1 MWTSKQL
8 STFENESTP
17 YLIIDLNIVEYNYKT
32 LRSALPDNA
41 NIYYSVK
48 ANPAQPIIK
57 KLAELG
63 SHFDVASVFE
73 LDKVLACGVLPQRL
87 SYGNT
92 IKKEKDIKYAFQ
104 KGVTLYACD
113 SQAEL
118 EKQAKVAPGSDVF
131 FRIITDGSGADWPL
145 SKKFGSHPRMIA
157 NLIDKAKALGLNSRG
172 ISFHVGSQQRD
183 IGQWNDAI
191 AHCHHLFQIAKERGI
206 TLSLINLG
214 GGLPTN
220 YLYETQPLKVYVS
233 EIYRFLREDFGTD
246 IPETIIEPGRAL
258 VGDAGVLVSEIVLIS
273 KKASSDLHN
282 WVYLDVGIFGGLVE
296 ALGES
301 IKYPIRSNRRGPH
314 EKVILAGPTC
324 DSMDVL
330 YQSHKYELPEDIQ
343 IGDKLFIYST
353 GAYTTSYSSVE
364 FNGFPP
370 LKSFYL

>member
-1 MWTSKQL
+1 MWTLEKL
-8 STFENESTP
+8 SAFENESTP
-17 YLIIDLNIVEYNYKT
+17 YLVVDLTVVERNYKA
-32 LRSALPDNA
+32 LASVLPKSAK
-41 NIYYSVK
+41 IYYSVK
-48 ANPAQPIIK
+48 ANPGQPIIK
-57 KLAELG
+57 KLADLG
-63 SHFDVASVFE
+63 AYFDIASVFE
-73 LDKVLACGVLPQRL
+73 LDKVLACGVAPSRL

-92 IKKEKDIKYAFQ
+92 IKKEKDIAYAFK
-104 KGVTLYACD
+104 KGITLYACD

-118 EKQAKVAPGSDVF
+118 EKQARVAPGTDVF

-145 SKKFGSHPRMIA
+145 SKKFGSHPLMIT
-157 NLIDKAKALGLNSRG
+157 NLIDKAKKLGLNSRG

-183 IGQWNDAI
+183 IGQWNNAI
-191 AHCHHLFQIAKERGI
+191 AHCYHLFKMAKERGVS
-206 TLSLINLG
+206 LNLINLG
-214 GGLPTN
+214 GGLPTS
-220 YLYETQPLKVYVS
+220 YLYATQPLTTYIS
-233 EIYRFLREDFGTD
+233 EIYRFLKEDFGED

-273 KKASSDLHN
+273 KKASSDLYN

-301 IKYPIRSNRRGPH
+301 IKYPIRCNRQGTAK
-314 EKVILAGPTC
+314 KVILAGPTC

-330 YQSHKYELPEDIQ
+330 YQDHKYELPEDIQ